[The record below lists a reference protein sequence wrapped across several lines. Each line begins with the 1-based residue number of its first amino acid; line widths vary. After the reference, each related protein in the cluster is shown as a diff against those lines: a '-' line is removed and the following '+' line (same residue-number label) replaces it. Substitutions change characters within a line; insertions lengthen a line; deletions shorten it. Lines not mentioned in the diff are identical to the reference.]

1 VRRLGYQYV
10 LLGVLVV
17 YLLIIVVRVEYAGGP
32 VRVAVLGLLLLASV
46 RTGRAA
52 DRWAMPSLV
61 IVVLAVAATLVAAV
75 AGNMT
80 VVTCVSQASTAVLGV
95 AAIVMLAQT
104 LLAAGV
110 IDGRAIGGLLCIYL
124 LLGLLFSALHGF
136 AGALISDYLKGVNG
150 HPTQSETL
158 YFSLITLT
166 TVGFGDITPTANLA
180 RAIASTE
187 ALVGQLYLVSVV
199 AAAVSRYQPRRVRST
214 GSKDTDTSASGSGAP
229 HSGTSDPGEPAGGK
243 R

>member
-1 VRRLGYQYV
+1 MSRLGYHNV
-10 LLGVLVV
+10 LVGVLVI
-17 YLLIIVVRVEYAGGP
+17 YLLIIVVPVQQVGGP
-32 VRVAVLGLLLLASV
+32 VRVAVLGLLLLAAV

-61 IVVLAVAATLVAAV
+61 IVALTVAATLAAAI
-75 AGNMT
+75 AGNTT
-80 VVTCVSQASTAVLGV
+80 VVTCVSQASTAVLAV
-95 AAIVMLAQT
+95 AAIVVLAQT
-104 LLAAGV
+104 LVAAGV

-158 YFSLITLT
+158 YFSLVTLT
-166 TVGFGDITPTANLA
+166 TVGYGDITPVANLA

-199 AAAVSRYQPRRVRST
+199 AAAVSRYQPSKRVRST
-214 GSKDTDTSASGSGAP
+214 GSKDTHTSASGSGAR
-229 HSGTSDPGEPAGGK
+229 HSGTSDPDEPG
-243 R
+243 RQR